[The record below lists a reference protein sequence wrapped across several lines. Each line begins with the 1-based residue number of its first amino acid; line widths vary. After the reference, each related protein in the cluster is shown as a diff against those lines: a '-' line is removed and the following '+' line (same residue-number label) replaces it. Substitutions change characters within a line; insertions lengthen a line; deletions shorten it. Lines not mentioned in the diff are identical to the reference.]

1 MIRPGFLILIALV
14 ASLKTM
20 PALAAHLLPPEAGF
34 EMIVSPAAGQRQP
47 SDSGAI
53 ARTYPSREP
62 ALEDELGGR
71 MQGKVSYYSALTP
84 LLIACG
90 ALLAMVSLRNSDI
103 ANRSRVAV
111 DALEKTNDPRRVRSL
126 KRQITWFNY
135 RYVLCS
141 ISFISLASAGS
152 LFALSA
158 PWSRDGVSL
167 FELHKLAVW
176 GVDFLMAG
184 LGLLCLEF
192 LLGPITVISNSRS
205 VAK

>member
-1 MIRPGFLILIALV
+1 VLQVNAN
-14 ASLKTM
+14 
-20 PALAAHLLPPEAGF
+20 
-34 EMIVSPAAGQRQP
+34 
-47 SDSGAI
+47 
-53 ARTYPSREP
+53 
-62 ALEDELGGR
+62 
-71 MQGKVSYYSALTP
+71 YYSALTP

-111 DALEKTNDPRRVRSL
+111 DALEKADDHRRAQSL

-158 PWSRDGVSL
+158 PWLRDGVPL
-167 FELHKLAVW
+167 FELHNLAVW
-176 GVDFLMAG
+176 GVNFLMAG

-205 VAK
+205 VKKQLRHIETRSTNLRSGAPGSSIAK